1 MDVTPQ
7 QPPADRPVPGP
18 DHSADTAYAPPCESP
33 PALPPDA
40 ASLAEPPPASL
51 RTTLRRAA
59 FGVVAGAV
67 LVTGAVVAVPD
78 GDEDAAP
85 PVPGPVSRA
94 MAATAAGSPASL
106 SDLTALIGDR
116 QKWVGTH
123 PSDARSWAVL
133 GSAYVEWG
141 RRASDAAYY
150 TRAEQALKRSLNVE
164 PGERGNEA
172 AWVGLASLAN
182 ARHDFVTAKKWG
194 ETVRSRQPKQW
205 TVYPELVDAYN
216 GLGDY
221 KSATTAV
228 EKYAALRSGVPAL
241 GMTADMYRDR
251 GWREDA
257 LATAQDAVNRAK
269 TPAEKAACLS
279 RLGELAWERGEPQ
292 EAVAQYGAALRTD
305 PAHHPS
311 LAGRARALA
320 ALGRTDEA
328 QRDYQ
333 AALTKSPR
341 PAYMLE
347 LGELYESLGL
357 DGDSVNQY
365 TQLRRALART
375 KAQGVDDSLLL
386 GRFEAAHGDA
396 NAAVEL
402 LRAEWGAG
410 TTARRWPTRWAG
422 RCTVRAIRTR
432 RWSTRSRRSTRAVR
446 TRGTRITWAWC
457 SGRCRTSVRPAA
469 IWRRRCAPIRSSRR
483 WTRRGRRRHWTRWGC
498 RRPAVRRTCSRPHRP
513 PRSRRRSRR
522 PPPSRSPAPRSPRR
536 RPGSPVTPRPR
547 RRARRDRRRSRP
559 RRRPHP
565 KRPAARRT
573 PPPAPRRSR
582 RHRTRPP
589 GTDAGRRPRTP
600 RRAGRSSGPPVAV
613 FPRRGWISGGPGPE
627 RAVDQRLPRFSC
639 SRSIASKRA
648 LKLPLPKPIE
658 PWRSIISKKTV
669 GRSWTGLVK
678 ICSR

>member
-7 QPPADRPVPGP
+7 QTPTAHGP
-18 DHSADTAYAPPCESP
+18 DHDLETPSTAPYESP
-33 PALPPDA
+33 PDL

-78 GDEDAAP
+78 DDQDAAP
-85 PVPGPVSRA
+85 PLPGPVSRA
-94 MAATAAGSPASL
+94 MSATAAGSPASL

-123 PSDARSWAVL
+123 PSDAQSWAVL

-141 RRASDAAYY
+141 QRASDAAYY
-150 TRAEQALKRSLNVE
+150 ARAEQALKRSLDVQ

-182 ARHDFVTAKKWG
+182 ARHDYVTAKKWG

-221 KSATTAV
+221 TSATKAV
-228 EKYAALRSGVPAL
+228 EKYAALRSGVPSL
-241 GMTADMYRDR
+241 GLTAQMYRDR

-257 LATAQDAVNRAK
+257 LATAQDAANRAK

-279 RLGELAWERGEPQ
+279 RLGELAWERGEPE

-305 PAHHPS
+305 PAHHPA

-375 KAQGVDDSLLL
+375 KARGVDDSLLL

-396 NAAVEL
+396 AEAVEL
-402 LRAEWGAG
+402 LRAEWGRGHHSAAVADALG
-410 TTARRWPTRWAG
+410 WALH
-422 RCTVRAIRTR
+422 
-432 RWSTRSRRSTRAVR
+432 RSGDPDSALEY
-446 TRGTRITWAWC
+446 A
-457 SGRCRTSVRPAA
+457 
-469 IWRRRCAPIRSSRR
+469 
-483 WTRRGRRRHWTRWGC
+483 
-498 RRPAVRRTCSRPHRP
+498 
-513 PRSRRRSRR
+513 
-522 PPPSRSPAPRSPRR
+522 
-536 RPGSPVTPRPR
+536 
-547 RRARRDRRRSRP
+547 
-559 RRRPHP
+559 
-565 KRPAARRT
+565 
-573 PPPAPRRSR
+573 
-582 RHRTRPP
+582 
-589 GTDAGRRPRTP
+589 
-600 RRAGRSSGPPVAV
+600 
-613 FPRRGWISGGPGPE
+613 E
-627 RAVDQRLPRFSC
+627 RAVDSGGQN
-639 SRSIASKRA
+639 ASYAYHLGMVQRA
-648 LKLPLPKPIE
+648 LKDFGPARRHLEEALRTNPQFSPLDAPRAQEALDTLGLPLAGGPQDMQPAAPPAPEPSQEPSPAAEPESGPVEPAAPPGEPAQAPGEAAPAPAAGPPGKKAKPGAPKAAAGGAGGAAHTPAK
-658 PWRSIISKKTV
+658 PSAAQSPA
-669 GRSWTGLVK
+669 GR
-678 ICSR
+678 